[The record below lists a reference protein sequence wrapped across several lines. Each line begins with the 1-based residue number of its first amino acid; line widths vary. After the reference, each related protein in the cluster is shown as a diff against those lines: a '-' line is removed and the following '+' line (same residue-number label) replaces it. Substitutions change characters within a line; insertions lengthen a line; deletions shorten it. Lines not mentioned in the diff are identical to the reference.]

1 MCSEHVDVQA
11 VGPRT
16 AEQSARIVHHHRS
29 GSGAMGQTGSDRST
43 CWNTDTMARMPLD
56 PVASLML
63 DEAGPLPGRVL
74 VVDDVDGELTRA
86 VSDAGADVLAW
97 CDDLRELEHV
107 PVPQRVSGLLPPDW
121 TPDLLLW
128 RLPTALSAVEDYGEY
143 LAGRLAPTSR
153 IVAGGRTKHMT
164 IAFNTALARQF
175 ATVSASRG
183 RQKSRVLH
191 VSGPRPAPRRWPMRR
206 YLPEVGITA
215 VSYGNVFN
223 TNRLDDGTHL
233 LLRTLSRTAGEP
245 VLDGRATRGIA
256 LDLGSGSGIIASWL
270 ALRGWATTAVDTSVS
285 ALGSTR
291 LTARAN
297 KVHVGVRRADMLLG
311 TRANS
316 IDLLVTNPPFH
327 VRAAKDSRPTLAMIQ
342 EAGVVLRPGGEFWM
356 VFNSHLPYLPEL
368 RRHIGITT
376 VEAQDRHYIVARAFK
391 EHAT

>member
-29 GSGAMGQTGSDRST
+29 GSRAMRPTAVDRST
-43 CWNTDTMARMPLD
+43 CWNIDTMARMPLD

-74 VVDDVDGELTRA
+74 VVDDVGGALTRA
-86 VSDAGADVLAW
+86 AVDAGADARSW
-97 CDDLRELEHV
+97 CDDLRDLTEV
-107 PVPQRVSGLLPPDW
+107 PLAHRVPGVLPPEW
-121 TPDLLLW
+121 TPELVLW
-128 RLPTALSAVEDYGEY
+128 RLPTSLAAVEDYAEY

-164 IAFNTALARQF
+164 VAFNAALGRQF
-175 ATVSASRG
+175 ETVTASRG

-191 VSGPRPAPRRWPMRR
+191 VAGPRPAPRRWPMRR

-215 VSYGNVFN
+215 VSHGNVFS

-233 LLRTLSRTAGEP
+233 LLRTLSRAAGDP
-245 VLDGRATRGIA
+245 VGDGRASRGIA
-256 LDLGSGSGIIASWL
+256 LDLGSGSGIIATWL
-270 ALRGWATTAVDTSVS
+270 ALRGWTTTAVDTSAS
-285 ALGSTR
+285 ALASTR

-297 KVHVGVRRADMLLG
+297 KVHVAVRRADMLLG

-316 IDLLVTNPPFH
+316 VDLLVTNPPFH
-327 VRAAKDSRPTLAMIQ
+327 VRAAKDSRPTLGMIP
-342 EAGVVLRPGGEFWM
+342 EAGHVLRPGGELWM
-356 VFNSHLPYLPEL
+356 VFNTHLPYLPEL
-368 RRHIGITT
+368 RRHVGITT
-376 VEAQDRHYIVARAFK
+376 IEAQDRHYVVARALK
-391 EHAT
+391 EHES